1 MRKSLRALPLIAL
14 LLCLVAVLSALP
26 SEVDGQLT
34 ARRRLFSSIGAGL
47 REVRHAAN
55 GNYYVLASPSVGVA
69 IFDSK
74 FKQLSVIG
82 APANS
87 DTLKSAQ
94 QPAFG
99 FGEDCDVDSQGNIYI
114 ADRSDN
120 LVVAFSPD
128 GKKLRSFPVEE
139 QPVSI
144 AALPDGEVAVTTLQR
159 THLVTVYG
167 SNGKVAREFGNLES
181 VSTRADID
189 KIVNYGRVVSDPE
202 GHVYFGFTY
211 LPEPLVRQYDRF
223 GYGGQA
229 FEFTGVD
236 AYPEAQATR
245 KEIERFESNN
255 KPAALRP
262 ILTAFGVDPVS
273 GDVWMGLHNTLVHFD
288 KEGNRRSEYLVYTPK
303 GARLEASIIVVQDET
318 LLIGSDPL
326 GVYEFQRPD
335 KLR

>member
-1 MRKSLRALPLIAL
+1 MRKSVRALSLIAA
-14 LLCLVAVLSALP
+14 LLCLAAVLNALP
-26 SEVDGQLT
+26 SEIDGSLM
-34 ARRRLFSSIGAGL
+34 ARRRLFSTIGPGL
-47 REVRHAAN
+47 RQVRHGAN
-55 GNYYVLASPSVGVA
+55 GNYYVLASPSVGLA
-69 IFDSK
+69 IFDAK
-74 FKQLSVIG
+74 FKQMSVLG
-82 APANS
+82 APPNS
-87 DTLKSAQ
+87 DTLKTST
-94 QPAFG
+94 PPVFG
-99 FGEDCDVDSQGNIYI
+99 FGEDCDVDYQGNIYI
-114 ADRSDN
+114 ADRSN
-120 LVVAFSPD
+120 NQVIAFSPD
-128 GKKLRSFPVEE
+128 GRKLRSFPIEG

-167 SNGKVAREFGNLES
+167 SSGKVTREFGNLETL
-181 VSTRADID
+181 STRPDID
-189 KIVNYGRVVSDPE
+189 RIINYGRVASDPE

-262 ILTAFGVDPVS
+262 ILTAFGVDPVN

-288 KEGNRRSEYLVYTPK
+288 KEGNRRSEYLVYTSK
-303 GARLEASIIVVQDET
+303 GARLEASVIVVQEET

-326 GVYEFQRPD
+326 GVYEFLRPD
-335 KLR
+335 RLR